1 MRDDSSKTENSICA
15 PRTAIM
21 RGEVGLLKSEVSDA
35 QIEFLRERLTLTTKP
50 WKGEDPQTVLCY
62 REEAGYIWMPRHF
75 AQGHLWRLVDQWDWA
90 EGNPFVFRTQCPLD
104 PERGQVE
111 AVPAMVSHIQA
122 HKSGVLISPTGT
134 GKTVQ
139 AYHIAAEFGRYI
151 GWFCYAGHMVDNA
164 TEHAKSVLG
173 LSDEQIGYVKEGH
186 CDLGRPVTILM
197 IQSLL
202 SRTYPDELYQQIGFM
217 VADEV
222 HRYGAAQWRKV
233 VAQFPAKYR
242 LGMSADPQR
251 HDGLGP
257 LVDWTFGAVGH
268 EAQRV
273 RNEDVKPPIVVA
285 LRWWKTYSTKQ
296 YCTWKQNG
304 AGEWVEGDPHPTKYD
319 KTLAKDGDRSK
330 MLSEEIANAAEKGRE
345 ILIFSRLVDH
355 LKLLKKLTDIEMQS
369 RGKIPSTGL
378 LIGDKGSAKKK
389 KAKREAAMK
398 AQIIFTTFA
407 MARDA
412 LNIPKLDTLFFATP
426 PGNALQPIGRLREKS
441 EGIDRKPLM
450 VIDCYEN
457 NSFSRRKFDRR
468 QKQYAYLGIEVQV
481 VFRGEF

>member
-1 MRDDSSKTENSICA
+1 MPIVK

-21 RGEVGLLKSEVSDA
+21 RGEVGLLKSDVSDA

-50 WKGEDPQTVLCY
+50 WKGEDPQTILCY
-62 REEAGYIWMPRHF
+62 REEDGYIWMPRHF
-75 AQGHLWRLVDQWDWA
+75 AQGHLWRLVEQWDWT
-90 EGNPFVFRTQCPLD
+90 EGDSFLFRPQVSLD

-111 AVPAMVSHIQA
+111 SVPAMVDHIKVN
-122 HKSGVLISPTGT
+122 KSGVLISPTGT
-134 GKTVQ
+134 GKTVM
-139 AYHIAAEFGRYI
+139 ACHIAAEFSRFV

-164 TEHAKSVLG
+164 AAHAKSVLG
-173 LSDEQIGYVKEGH
+173 LSEDQIGFVKEGN
-186 CDLGRPVTILM
+186 CDLGRPFTILM

-202 SRTYPDELYQQIGFM
+202 SRKYPDELYQQIGFM

-242 LGMSADPQR
+242 LGMSADPNR
-251 HDGLGP
+251 KDGLGP

-273 RNEDVKPPIVVA
+273 RNEDVKPPSVIA
-285 LRWWKTYSTKQ
+285 LRWWKTYGTKQ
-296 YCTWKQNG
+296 YCTWKKNR
-304 AGEWVEGDPHPTKYD
+304 AGEWTEGDPHPTKYD
-319 KTLAKDGDRSK
+319 KVLAKDNERSN
-330 MLSEEIANAAEKGRE
+330 MISEEIANAAVKGRS
-345 ILIFSRLVDH
+345 ILIFSRLVAH
-355 LKLLKKLTDIEMQS
+355 LKLLKKLTDIELES

-378 LIGDKGSAKKK
+378 LIGDKGTAKKK
-389 KAKREAAMK
+389 KAAREAAVK
-398 AQIIFTTFA
+398 AQVIFTTFA

-412 LNIPKLDTLFFATP
+412 LNIPKLDTTFFATP

-457 NSFSRRKFDRR
+457 NTYSRRKFDRR
-468 QKQYAYLGIEVQV
+468 QQQYAELGIEVQV
-481 VFRGEF
+481 IFRGQA